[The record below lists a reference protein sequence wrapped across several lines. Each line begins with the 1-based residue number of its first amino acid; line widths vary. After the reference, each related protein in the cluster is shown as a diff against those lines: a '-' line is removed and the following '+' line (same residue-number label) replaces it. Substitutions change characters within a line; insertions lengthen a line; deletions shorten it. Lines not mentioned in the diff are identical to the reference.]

1 MTYEQ
6 PDSTTFQ
13 AMYTYEDNFSWY
25 METDDGYAIIRN
37 PNVSYY
43 YYSQLDSTGE
53 YTWTNLKV
61 VGQYTFLNQVFFRIL
76 SQCYMAEK

>member
-6 PDSTTFQ
+6 PDSATFQ
-13 AMYTYEDNFSWY
+13 ALYTYEDNFSWY

-37 PNVSYY
+37 PNDSYY
-43 YYSQLDSTGE
+43 YYAQLDLNGE

-61 VGQYTFLNQVFFRIL
+61 GIDDPTAIEPQLRNAIYF
-76 SQCYMAEK
+76 A